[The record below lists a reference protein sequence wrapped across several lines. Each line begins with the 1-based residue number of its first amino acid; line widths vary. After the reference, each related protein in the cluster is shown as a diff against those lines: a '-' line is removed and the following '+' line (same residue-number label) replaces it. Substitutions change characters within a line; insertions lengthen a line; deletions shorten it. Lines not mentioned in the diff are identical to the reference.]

1 MTRENTMTDDSTSAD
16 TLGSG
21 MHRSM
26 LICCGGM
33 LIIYGAFAISS
44 VAAAIGLSTG
54 QTYIAIAGFIIAAG
68 ALLYGLYRRQTSDE
82 DNSSRPTEEV
92 RNELP

>member
-1 MTRENTMTDDSTSAD
+1 MTDDSTSTD
-16 TLGSG
+16 ELGMG

-33 LIIYGAFAISS
+33 LIIYGVFAISN
-44 VAAAIGLSTG
+44 VAVAIGLSTG
-54 QTYIAIAGFIIAAG
+54 QTYLAIAGFITAAG
-68 ALLYGLYRRQTSDE
+68 ALLYVLYRRQTSDE
-82 DNSSRPTEEV
+82 DNSSQPTEEV